1 MQSCY
6 SVAWTLV
13 YFDNRFS
20 TTFRQ
25 RTEKKNGPTVRAKQA
40 YKPLV
45 GAMFVGDR
53 CDSCFLLPLGPTE
66 TDEDEED
73 NRKEVTNY
81 DRMTDWN
88 VLPIFCAAPLS
99 KRWGAF
105 RKIISR
111 GPKKCI
117 TYDAVFG
124 LMTLH
129 IHRVADLGRDL
140 ADGLIIK
147 STRDLKLAA
156 HLLCPHDN
164 EQELE
169 FDTIIKKYGADNTR
183 QDQEKVPMMRMPEK
197 SDLRLKGLVQTRNDL
212 HSLLDIYQNIDDR
225 LTRMG
230 LSDSMDM
237 IEGPF
242 QNILAAME
250 VIGIGCSKPN
260 SRGFRGIEKKLER
273 RIAELEQEAKII
285 ANDKSFLLSS
295 SQQVSRFLHNKLK
308 IKSLPEA
315 TESLKRDGHKPTLA
329 QILDAIKAAQRNNDL
344 TDMLSQYNYHKMID
358 IVLEFHHL
366 QKILT
371 TCVWA
376 FPKFLI
382 PPFPGFDHIG
392 PRMRLHPAWVQTS
405 SRNGR
410 ITCQGPNLHEV
421 PVKETF
427 GFHLRD
433 LFLPSDADRRFFA
446 IDYFH
451 NEIRI
456 LAHMSGDEELIQ
468 IFHNDMDNVDIYRQ
482 VSSLILGKHSN
493 QVSDKEH
500 AFTKQVLLAIL
511 YGKHISEVARELK
524 ITKEQAKTCFG
535 TFFGRFHRLEEKI
548 CCCTTGSQQ
557 HYPGK
562 CS

>member
-250 VIGIGCSKPN
+250 GK
-260 SRGFRGIEKKLER
+260 F
-273 RIAELEQEAKII
+273 ELLYVLVFSNITL
-285 ANDKSFLLSS
+285 NYFL
-295 SQQVSRFLHNKLK
+295 
-308 IKSLPEA
+308 
-315 TESLKRDGHKPTLA
+315 
-329 QILDAIKAAQRNNDL
+329 
-344 TDMLSQYNYHKMID
+344 
-358 IVLEFHHL
+358 
-366 QKILT
+366 
-371 TCVWA
+371 
-376 FPKFLI
+376 
-382 PPFPGFDHIG
+382 
-392 PRMRLHPAWVQTS
+392 
-405 SRNGR
+405 
-410 ITCQGPNLHEV
+410 
-421 PVKETF
+421 
-427 GFHLRD
+427 
-433 LFLPSDADRRFFA
+433 
-446 IDYFH
+446 
-451 NEIRI
+451 
-456 LAHMSGDEELIQ
+456 
-468 IFHNDMDNVDIYRQ
+468 
-482 VSSLILGKHSN
+482 
-493 QVSDKEH
+493 
-500 AFTKQVLLAIL
+500 
-511 YGKHISEVARELK
+511 
-524 ITKEQAKTCFG
+524 
-535 TFFGRFHRLEEKI
+535 
-548 CCCTTGSQQ
+548 
-557 HYPGK
+557 
-562 CS
+562 